1 MTKVLVYCKKI
12 FIMNWIQYKN
22 TNYFVNELGQIK
34 TTNWKNTGQ
43 ERIMSLCDKGQG
55 YLGAVFVIDGKNTSV
70 RAHRVI
76 AEVFI
81 PNPDNKPE
89 VNHINGKKSDNRV
102 ENLEWVTKQENID
115 HAYEFLNVRILKGS
129 EIGTSKLTEKQVIE
143 IRNKFQ
149 PRVYGRKKLASEYN
163 ITEATI
169 KDILQRRTWKH
180 I

>member
-1 MTKVLVYCKKI
+1 
-12 FIMNWIQYKN
+12 MNWIQYKN

-55 YLGAVFVIDGKNTSV
+55 YLGTVFVIDGKNTSV
-70 RAHRVI
+70 RVHRVI

-89 VNHINGKKSDNRV
+89 VNHINGDKSDNRV
-102 ENLEWVTKQENID
+102 ENLEWVTKQENMD
-115 HAYEFLNVRILKGS
+115 HYREFLNVVTLRGS
-129 EIGTSKLTEKQVIE
+129 EIGNSKLTEKEVLE
-143 IRNKFQ
+143 IRNKFI
-149 PRVYGRKKLASEYN
+149 PRVYGRKQLAEEYN
-163 ITEATI
+163 VSPATI
-169 KDILQRRTWKH
+169 KDIIMRKSWKH